1 MQSSANQIIS
11 AVPGPLTATEREQ
24 HRLDRLLELRA
35 TIDAL
40 RTEQT
45 SRDPLLAW
53 VIEQEH
59 SEQPRGS

>member
-1 MQSSANQIIS
+1 MQASANQIIS
-11 AVPGPLTATEREQ
+11 FVPGPLTAAERER

-35 TIDAL
+35 TIEAL

-53 VIEQEH
+53 VMENPDGA
-59 SEQPRGS
+59 QPQNA